1 MGLDKDV
8 TVEKQEIKLIGKNK
22 KVKNIGGKIEIGY
35 KYIKSE
41 EIKSVVK
48 IAMDKKCVGNMYPS
62 WEKLFFYTNNNER
75 IIEMDYEEI
84 LLFAYNDKK
93 LKMMTGNG
101 KTFIFENFSDP
112 NKFLL
117 LIEELKKHHPKVEKV
132 DEISDSDLAVT
143 SSEAVSPRNQLSKGK
158 QNRKESVQVDYL
170 SNSYLNHNCFFIFLF
185 FIFYF
190 LFFISF
196 FFIIYFNFLFLLFF
210 LFYLFTFYLIYF
222 KYEIVGSEGK
232 LFVKIKEGVG

>member
-170 SNSYLNHNCFFIFLF
+170 SNSYLNHNCFFIFYFLF

-190 LFFISF
+190 LFLS
-196 FFIIYFNFLFLLFF
+196 FLLFILIFYFYFFFCFIF
-210 LFYLFTFYLIYF
+210 LPFILFILNM
-222 KYEIVGSEGK
+222 K
-232 LFVKIKEGVG
+232 